1 MTRRRSVVAGII
13 LVLVSATAAYAQT
26 SERPGVESKL
36 GQVMKLA
43 TEKPL
48 YFTLNSAEFTAASVR
63 IGDQD
68 FVPSR
73 EEKLLVIHFSL
84 QNPLE
89 EEQGVAGNRMRLTV
103 VDADNASHEAESE
116 FGVEGKGVR
125 LGMGLKPAQK
135 VDAYA
140 VFFVP
145 AKGVVPKLI
154 VAPLEESA
162 PVIRYDLRKNV
173 KPVPA
178 PFADPS
184 DKTGATALGAITC
197 QTGVW
202 YPVGYFD
209 LRVDS
214 AAFSTQ
220 RVPDQ
225 DLEEGTRNFLITMTW
240 RNRSAQEQTATWH
253 TFDVKLI
260 LSDGSEADWNQIL
273 LMAASNK
280 PGSVSLKP
288 GAEVQ
293 VRLYYPLP
301 LDTKVKTFSLYEGSL
316 MGDSSKLSRELT
328 CDFSGVQ

>member
-26 SERPGVESKL
+26 SERPGVEGKF

-48 YFTLNSAEFTAASVR
+48 YFTLKSAEFTAASVR
-63 IGDQD
+63 IGDKD

-73 EEKLLVIHFSL
+73 DEKLLVIHFSL
-84 QNPLE
+84 QNPLK

-103 VDADNASHEAESE
+103 VDANNANHEAESE
-116 FGVEGKGVR
+116 FGVEGKTVP
-125 LGMGLKPAQK
+125 LSMSLKPAQR

-145 AKGVVPKLI
+145 AKGVVPKLM
-154 VAPLEESA
+154 VAPLEETA
-162 PVIRYDLRKNV
+162 PVIRYDLRKKV

-184 DKTGATALGAITC
+184 DKTGATALASIVGAIGT
-197 QTGVW
+197 W
-202 YPVGYFD
+202 YPISYFD
-209 LRVDS
+209 LRVDG
-214 AAFSTQ
+214 AAYSTQ
-220 RVPDQ
+220 PVPDQ

-240 RNRSAQEQTATWH
+240 RNRSAEERTASWA
-253 TFDVKLI
+253 TFYIKL
-260 LSDGSEADWNQIL
+260 LLNDGSEADWNQIV

-280 PGSVSLKP
+280 PGSASLKP

-301 LDTKVKTFSLYEGSL
+301 LDSKAKIFSIYEGGL

-328 CDFSGVQ
+328 REFSGVQ